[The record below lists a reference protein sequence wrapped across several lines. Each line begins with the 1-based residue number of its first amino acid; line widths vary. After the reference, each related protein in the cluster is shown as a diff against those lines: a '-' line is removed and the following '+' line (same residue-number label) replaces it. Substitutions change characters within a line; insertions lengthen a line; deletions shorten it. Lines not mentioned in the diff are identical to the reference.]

1 LRSYRWAL
9 EPAAALAL
17 FLGWLIASAFDPYA
31 GVVTMVVLCG
41 AVAVSRV
48 APAVALAI
56 TWCAVLAQ
64 VAGLYALPSDGAW
77 PGYLA
82 CLLIVVGVSAHGE
95 PWLQWLALASAVGI
109 GVLAGLV
116 ATRTAVL
123 ELPSEGL
130 LGDLVRPALT
140 VGVMIVGLVA
150 AWLGG
155 FLLARQR
162 SLDAGQTDS
171 IIVWLAARERSA
183 SATSSR
189 DDDWG
194 GSVVRSVPAS
204 YTVVDAVGAVAYAVI
219 CLVSGAV
226 SSHGAIGAVLL
237 YGAAILLRRLS
248 PTVALVLAWLGAI
261 VHMLSGGAADAA
273 DLAVLVVLYATSAY
287 GDRITRWSG
296 LGSAAVGGVIA
307 TAYLAAT
314 AMSWKTAALGDP
326 QLIASLLLRV
336 LAVLLLSLTVL
347 GLAWVLGLL
356 ARTARR
362 AHASRQALGVAEAG
376 REEAR
381 LDAAAEH
388 ERARIARDMHDVVA
402 HSLAVVIA
410 QADGARYLRQT
421 DPAAVDTALDTIAS
435 TARQALGDVRVLLSE
450 LRHDEASLPRTGP
463 GELDEL
469 VEGMRSAGLDV
480 TVTENG
486 ERIELSAATGIALY
500 RITQEALTNALRHG
514 SHARVASVDLDWRST
529 ELTLTVRN
537 PASQTRQEALRIG
550 HGLAGMRE
558 RATLCGGRFE
568 YEDTRD
574 GFVVRTI
581 LPARGRSGEGSER

>member
-17 FLGWLIASAFDPYA
+17 FVGWLIAAAFDPYA
-31 GVVTMVVLCG
+31 GVVTMVVLCA
-41 AVAVSRV
+41 AVAVSRI

-64 VAGLYALPSDGAW
+64 AAGLYALPSDGAW

-95 PWLQWLALASAVGI
+95 AWLQWLALASAFGI
-109 GVLAGLV
+109 GVLSGLV

-123 ELPSEGL
+123 ELPSAGL
-130 LGDLVRPALT
+130 LGDLVRPGLAI
-140 VGVMIVGLVA
+140 GVMVVGLVA

-162 SLDAGQTDS
+162 LLDAGQTDS
-171 IIVWLAARERSA
+171 IIVWLAARDRSA
-183 SATSSR
+183 AAPAAP
-189 DDDWG
+189 DDDRG
-194 GSVVRSVPAS
+194 GSVVRSIPAS

-226 SSHGAIGAVLL
+226 SSHAAIGAVLL
-237 YGAAILLRRLS
+237 YGAAIVLRRLS

-410 QADGARYLRQT
+410 QADGARYLRQA
-421 DPAAVDTALDTIAS
+421 DPAAVDSALDTIAG

-450 LRHDEASLPRTGP
+450 LRHDETSLPRTGP

-469 VEGMRSAGLDV
+469 IDGMRGAGLDV
-480 TVTENG
+480 TVTEQG
-486 ERIELSAATGIALY
+486 ERIELSASTGIALY

-514 SHARVASVDLDWRST
+514 SDPRVAAVQLSWRST

-537 PASQTRQEALRIG
+537 PAPEGRHEPLRIG

-558 RATLCGGRFE
+558 RAALCGGRFE
-568 YEDTRD
+568 YEDTHD

-581 LPARGRSGEGSER
+581 LPAGGRSGEESER